1 MKGQREMGPKLM
13 NAIMG
18 LSKRMLTLK
27 ATQEDQTVEG
37 ALGER
42 ELMILGLLK
51 EKGTMSVS
59 EIAKAVPNVSYSTI
73 STDITKLWRDKKMVT
88 KTVDPD
94 NQRVTLVKLTGKG
107 VKTVELI
114 QKKRDERMNQLYEAL
129 NTTKDEEEVIIR
141 VSNRATEYF
150 DKLLGLNGHKKQN

>member
-1 MKGQREMGPKLM
+1 MGPKLM
-13 NAIMG
+13 DAILG
-18 LSKRMLTLK
+18 LSRRMLTLK
-27 ATQEDQTVEG
+27 ATQEDEALEG
-37 ALGER
+37 AVGER

-59 EIAKAVPNVSYSTI
+59 EIAEAVPNVSYSTI
-73 STDITKLWRDKKMVT
+73 STDITRLWRDKKMVT

-94 NQRVTLVKLTGKG
+94 NQRVTLVELTEKGK
-107 VKTVELI
+107 KAVELM
-114 QKKRDERMNQLYEAL
+114 QKRRDERMNQLYEAL

-150 DKLLGLNGHKKQN
+150 DKLLGFNGHKNSNV